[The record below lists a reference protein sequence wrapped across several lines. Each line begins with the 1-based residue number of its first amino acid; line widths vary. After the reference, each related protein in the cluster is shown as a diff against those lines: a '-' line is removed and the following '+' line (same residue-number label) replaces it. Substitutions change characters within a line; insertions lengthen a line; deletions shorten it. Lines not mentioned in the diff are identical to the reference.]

1 MYIKWSIMFM
11 LCILVCGF
19 RLTHPNFH
27 VTLICLWHHLRPPSL
42 KLGISLGH
50 PWRWVEY
57 PLFCGYLVHGA
68 CLCIMA
74 YSPNVGTRRFAH
86 YRPFILY
93 PLAFQPAQGSI
104 SWVLSFDACATVACF
119 PEMVCSTLCE
129 VTHRRQCIVHSLLH
143 VN

>member
-27 VTLICLWHHLRPPSL
+27 VTLIYLWHHLRPPSL

-86 YRPFILY
+86 YRPFIY
-93 PLAFQPAQGSI
+93 TPGFSPGVVGPSVGFI
-104 SWVLSFDACATVACF
+104 IRC
-119 PEMVCSTLCE
+119 LCNRDMFSRNG
-129 VTHRRQCIVHSLLH
+129 VFYIVWSHT
-143 VN
+143 